1 MRKLKLRRLNY
12 YLRGKWLITDRVGIR
27 IQVYTNKSVDLGFVF
42 LPYPDTFQNVHYVI
56 DETQI
61 SILLNISYKYLK
73 Y

>member
-12 YLRGKWLITDRVGIR
+12 YLRGKWLITDRVGIC

-42 LPYPDTFQNVHYVI
+42 SPYPDTFQNVHYVI